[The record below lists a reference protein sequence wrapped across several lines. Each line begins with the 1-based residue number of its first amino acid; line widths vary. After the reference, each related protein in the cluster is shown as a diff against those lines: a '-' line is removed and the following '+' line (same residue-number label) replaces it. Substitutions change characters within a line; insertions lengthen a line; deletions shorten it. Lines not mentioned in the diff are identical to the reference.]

1 VPIFQRSI
9 GTDWIKTPRP
19 KFIGREKGLERAENQ
34 SRLVSACPRYSY
46 AAVKMFT
53 LVLEIVKK

>member
-1 VPIFQRSI
+1 MFFQRST

-19 KFIGREKGLERAENQ
+19 KFIEREKGLERVENQ

-46 AAVKMFT
+46 AATKIFT
-53 LVLEIVKK
+53 LVPLVVKK